1 MDLDIGTYI
10 IQSLRLTIPA
20 TTQTMASN
28 TVQIPSV
35 CLPRVYYK
43 FDKNYVE
50 QVFCELFGPD
60 IHGNSCVERVDI
72 IVRHDR
78 NTNEPFHVVFVHFSE
93 NMAPTEYVIDF
104 SKRILADEE
113 VKIQYDYPWFW
124 KVRQNRNQKLQT
136 TSGPRIM
143 SKRDEE
149 TLMETQRTIL
159 RERANKKQNNLQIN
173 PSVVQNLSD
182 ALNTPPSS
190 PNAVSTSDT
199 VSPKSNKSSSRKS
212 WSELDEE
219 E

>member
-1 MDLDIGTYI
+1 
-10 IQSLRLTIPA
+10 
-20 TTQTMASN
+20 MASN

-35 CLPRVYYK
+35 CLPRVFHK

-60 IHGNSCVERVDI
+60 ITGNSCVERVDI

-124 KVRQNRNQKLQT
+124 KVRQNRNQKIKN
-136 TSGPRIM
+136 SSAPRIIM
-143 SKRDEE
+143 SNRDEQQ
-149 TLMETQRTIL
+149 LMETQRTIL
-159 RERANKKQNNLQIN
+159 RERAEKRGGNLKIN
-173 PSVVQNLSD
+173 TSAAQNLSD
-182 ALNTPPSS
+182 ALNTPTPPSS
-190 PNAVSTSDT
+190 PNAISTSDPVT
-199 VSPKSNKSSSRKS
+199 PNSNSSSIKS
-212 WSELDEE
+212 WSELDGY
-219 E
+219 